1 MGEPVSGA
9 HQDAM
14 LHARMALAEVLADSG
29 AIEDSLNQYRAVM
42 GVKGLSG
49 IVLPVALKDSVRA
62 TRHAAAAA
70 AAQLLAR
77 LGRDVE
83 ARELLVIHGAGKPAV
98 QDVAKALSRP
108 ASVHHLHHSG
118 GGGAKEQEGKE

>member
-1 MGEPVSGA
+1 
-9 HQDAM
+9 M

-29 AIEDSLNQYRAVM
+29 AIEDSLKQYRAIM
-42 GVKGLSG
+42 SVKGLSG

-70 AAQLLAR
+70 AAQLLTR

-83 ARELLVIHGAGKPAV
+83 ARELLVIHGAGKPAAALE
-98 QDVAKALSRP
+98 VAKALGRP
-108 ASVHHLHHSG
+108 ASSHHLA
-118 GGGAKEQEGKE
+118 AKEHEGKE